1 MSATL
6 TTRRLVIRLSLVV
19 VAMFGFGF
27 ALVPI
32 YDVMCQAFG
41 INGKTAGAARVA
53 SEVEKEIYAHG
64 VSVVEIKRGS
74 SGTSLGMVRGSRYN
88 RRITSATW
96 CAWLSVSTD
105 LVTEA

>member
-41 INGKTAGAARVA
+41 INGKTAGAYEAGLQSSDESRQVRVQF
-53 SEVEKEIYAHG
+53 
-64 VSVVEIKRGS
+64 
-74 SGTSLGMVRGSRYN
+74 L
-88 RRITSATW
+88 
-96 CAWLSVSTD
+96 L
-105 LVTEA
+105 